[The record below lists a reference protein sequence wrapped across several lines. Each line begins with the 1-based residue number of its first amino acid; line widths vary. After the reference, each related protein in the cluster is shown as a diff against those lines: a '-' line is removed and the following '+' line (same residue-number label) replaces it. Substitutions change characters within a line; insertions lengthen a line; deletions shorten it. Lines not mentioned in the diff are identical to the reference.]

1 VLDRSTE
8 KEEAM
13 TGVIGLV
20 VFLVII
26 GVALE
31 LLKTQIPM
39 DSTIRVVIQVVIV
52 IAVVFYLLA
61 AFGIAD
67 LPIPRVRG

>member
-1 VLDRSTE
+1 
-8 KEEAM
+8 M